1 MDQDRYTSVEKI
13 ERIARQMGLDYA
25 SGRRKLLE
33 SSMSEL
39 NRAIVK
45 RTKRL
50 APARRDP
57 SYVEMYSPDFDFVNY
72 DSDSYDTDDDD

>member
-45 RTKRL
+45 RTKRCIPL
-50 APARRDP
+50 ILTLSTTTLTAMTPMMMTKQENP
-57 SYVEMYSPDFDFVNY
+57 IL
-72 DSDSYDTDDDD
+72 